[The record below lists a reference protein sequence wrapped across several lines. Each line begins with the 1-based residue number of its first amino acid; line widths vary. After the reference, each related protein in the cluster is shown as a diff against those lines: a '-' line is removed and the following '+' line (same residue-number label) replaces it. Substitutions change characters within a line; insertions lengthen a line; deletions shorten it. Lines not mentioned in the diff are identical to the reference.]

1 MRHRHSGPAVRYRT
15 RRGNTRYRNRP
26 MHKITMKGKERRRG
40 ARRFLGFGK
49 SGDEIA
55 SDHEEYIRVSG
66 EGTGPVTIGEI
77 ERGEAI
83 NREDINEM
91 NIAADVIARRDVRR
105 KRHDE
110 KRDDE
115 YTEEELDYLRDT
127 YDKEPEEI
135 EESEAEQAIEEF
147 REDKKDERLLD
158 ELNER
163 KQPGFGK
170 KDIDV
175 WENYTGD

>member
-26 MHKITMKGKERRRG
+26 MHKITMKGKERKRG
-40 ARRFLGFGK
+40 SRRFLGFGK
-49 SGDEIA
+49 SGYEIA
-55 SDHEEYIRVSG
+55 FGHGEYIRVSG

-115 YTEEELDYLRDT
+115 YTEEELD
-127 YDKEPEEI
+127 
-135 EESEAEQAIEEF
+135 
-147 REDKKDERLLD
+147 
-158 ELNER
+158 
-163 KQPGFGK
+163 
-170 KDIDV
+170 
-175 WENYTGD
+175 

>member
-55 SDHEEYIRVSG
+55 SDH
-66 EGTGPVTIGEI
+66 
-77 ERGEAI
+77 
-83 NREDINEM
+83 
-91 NIAADVIARRDVRR
+91 
-105 KRHDE
+105 
-110 KRDDE
+110 DE